1 MNINEYIEKYSK
13 IVCDEEKRSLELI
26 MCVPPRKIVEFKW
39 QEGNDTKRVKI
50 DTKKVIE
57 YLDTKGFRDM
67 SLVKS
72 DTLDNS
78 HPKGLTAHWIFKT
91 PYQKWNVSEEWLQE
105 QDTPKQNKQKPVA
118 SRKPKSR
125 KRKTSSEK

>member
-1 MNINEYIEKYSK
+1 MNINEYIENYSK
-13 IVCDEEKRSLELI
+13 IVYDEEERSLEII

-39 QEGNDTKRVKI
+39 QEGSDTKRVKV
-50 DTKKVIE
+50 DTKKIIE
-57 YLDTKGFRDM
+57 YLSTKGFKDV
-67 SLVKS
+67 SLVKN

-78 HPKGLTAHWIFKT
+78 HPKALTAHWIFKT
-91 PYQKWNVSEEWLQE
+91 PYQKWTVSEKWLEE
-105 QDTPKQNKQKPVA
+105 QDTPKEKKQKPAA

>member
-13 IVCDEEKRSLELI
+13 IVYDEEERNLEII
-26 MCVPPRKIVEFKW
+26 MCAPPRKVVEHKW
-39 QEGNDTKRVKI
+39 QESVDTKRIKI
-50 DTKKVIE
+50 DTKTIIK
-57 YLDTKGFRDM
+57 YLTTKGYDYVT
-67 SLVKS
+67 LVKN

-78 HPKGLTAHWIFKT
+78 HPKGVTAHWIFKT
-91 PYQKWNVSEEWLQE
+91 RYQKWTVSEEWLQQ
-105 QDTPKQNKQKPVA
+105 QDTPKNKQQKPAA